1 MRRQTYSHVLKQ
13 TAINQDRKQ
22 QADRQKLVKKGSN
35 KQTDSHVSRQAA
47 TSIQTEINQEKKQ
60 QCTQTATYQDRQ
72 QRSDRQQFKKTG
84 SNKQTDSHI

>member
-47 TSIQTEINQEKKQ
+47 TSIQTEINQERKQ
-60 QCTQTATYQDRQ
+60 QADRQ
-72 QRSDRQQFKKTG
+72 PRIKTG
-84 SNKQTDSHI
+84 SNDQTDSNLKRQEATS